1 MALSRSSSLSISLSV
16 SQPLSPSRD
25 APGPAPGRCTATH
38 RLPPQSPPPLQ
49 LCTGARRRSH
59 PTSCGPW
66 SRSYPPRLLRSLAGG
81 QPGGQAAQ
89 RRTAATAPRLG
100 TAASG
105 PAPTLVASGA
115 PQRASAAPRPA
126 PPGTAPRLAAPP
138 RPSSPPALPSR
149 PASQEGRRLP
159 PAEHCTPRPQA
170 PHHGRR
176 PSAPLLHPSPRAA
189 PVPELAHELNEPAR
203 AGKRAEPSQG
213 FGWLCYRAEPSEL
226 VIITSQLELSRAEPS
241 RLGIQP

>member
-1 MALSRSSSLSISLSV
+1 MAVTAPHASLLAAALRV
-16 SQPLSPSRD
+16 
-25 APGPAPGRCTATH
+25 AP
-38 RLPPQSPPPLQ
+38 
-49 LCTGARRRSH
+49 
-59 PTSCGPW
+59 
-66 SRSYPPRLLRSLAGG
+66 
-81 QPGGQAAQ
+81 PGGQAAQ
-89 RRTAATAPRLG
+89 GRAHGAPHRGHCPRLG

-138 RPSSPPALPSR
+138 RPSSPPAPPSR

-170 PHHGRR
+170 PHRGRR
-176 PSAPLLHPSPRAA
+176 PSAPLLHPSLRAA

-213 FGWLCYRAEPSEL
+213 FGSLCYRAEPSWL
-226 VIITSQLELSRAEPS
+226 VIITSQLELSH
-241 RLGIQP
+241 LDIQPYL